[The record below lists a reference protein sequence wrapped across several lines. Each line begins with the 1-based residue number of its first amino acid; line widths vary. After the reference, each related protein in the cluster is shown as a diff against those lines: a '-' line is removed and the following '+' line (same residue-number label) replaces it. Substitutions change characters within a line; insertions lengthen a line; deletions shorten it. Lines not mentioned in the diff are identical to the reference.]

1 MNTELTLP
9 IIHLNGT
16 GPDTLEEGYGHAGA
30 VLFELE
36 EAFQNIE
43 FNRRDYYVHPDPQ
56 AWNKALT
63 ERTEIANKMVEI
75 RKYLDAH
82 REHIFLNR
90 KH

>member
-16 GPDTLEEGYGHAGA
+16 GADTLEEGYGHAA
-30 VLFELE
+30 STLNDLE
-36 EAFQNIE
+36 DAFQRIE

-56 AWNKALT
+56 AWDKALA
-63 ERTEIANKMVEI
+63 ERRAISQKLTEIREYIN
-75 RKYLDAH
+75 AH
-82 REHIFLNR
+82 REHIYENR